1 MGCTQ
6 SHPAAAVPPTSA
18 IEEVPI
24 SPPPPP
30 SSTKKN
36 SLAAATNHLILSK
49 FAAANFATLL
59 DSNLPQ
65 LIVGRIA
72 GMVSDLRTPYSSQLC
87 ALYRFEIQ
95 VQSPRD
101 PGIWEQKYSEVK
113 ASDFYIVDP
122 QSPKNK
128 LYICGNEYVIELIS
142 DQIDSTSAE
151 EGSFQYLESAVPT
164 ALRPA
169 FLKAGISENSIVRIR
184 ETIYEIN
191 TQLAVF
197 GVVELGHPMYGK
209 NARRLVPVRVSPF
222 PSMLTPLGD

>member
-6 SHPAAAVPPTSA
+6 SHPAATVPPSSA
-18 IEEVPI
+18 IEEAPI
-24 SPPPPP
+24 ITSASI
-30 SSTKKN
+30 SSKRN
-36 SLAAATNHLILSK
+36 SLVSATNHLVLSK
-49 FAAANFATLL
+49 FSAANFATLL

-87 ALYRFEIQ
+87 AFYRFEVQ
-95 VQSPRD
+95 VQSPGD
-101 PGIWEQKYSEVK
+101 HVWQQKYSEVK
-113 ASDFYIVDP
+113 AADFYIVDP
-122 QSPKNK
+122 QSPKDK

-142 DQIDSTSAE
+142 NQIDSTST
-151 EGSFQYLESAVPT
+151 EGFQDLENPVPG
-164 ALRPA
+164 ALRSA
-169 FLKAGISENSIVRIR
+169 FQKAGISENSIVRVR

-209 NARRLVPVRVSPF
+209 NARRLVPVRHPTLPSLPF
-222 PSMLTPLGD
+222 